1 MRKKLLSSV
10 LCVAMVT
17 SMLVGCGVD
26 KVGTA
31 TDTAASTEEAASA
44 DTKSEA
50 GTENTTDTAK
60 EATKGTG
67 SYKIAVVPKLTS
79 IAWFQRMEVGVN
91 EYVKENP
98 NIDAF
103 YTGPSEGDGALQ
115 AQAIEDLISQGVDAI
130 CVVPFSTEAL
140 EPVLKKAREAGIV
153 VITHEASG
161 MTNMDYDIEAFNNEA
176 YGEHFMD
183 ALGKATGGK
192 GEYIF
197 EVGSLTSESH
207 NQWVDAA
214 KKLQEE
220 KYPEMKQYGDKLE
233 TADDQSKSY
242 DKVKEVLTANPNI
255 AAIQGSAMPDV
266 AGAALAVEELGLAG
280 KVKIAGTS
288 LVSVSGKYVKD
299 GTIDM
304 ISFWD
309 PALAGKAMIQLA
321 VKVLDGEE
329 LADGC
334 DLGVDGYDKLTLDG
348 NVFYGQAWIDVT
360 KDNVDDPAYDF

>member
-1 MRKKLLSSV
+1 MKKKLLSLV
-10 LCVAMVT
+10 LCLAMT
-17 SMLVGCGVD
+17 ITMLAGCGVD
-26 KVGTA
+26 KVEPS
-31 TDTAASTEEAASA
+31 ASTES
-44 DTKSEA
+44 
-50 GTENTTDTAK
+50 DTAK
-60 EATKGTG
+60 PEAAEVPADEGAGKEEEASGG
-67 SYKIAVVPKLTS
+67 YKIAVVPKLTS

-91 EYVKENP
+91 EFVKDNP
-98 NIDAF
+98 GVDAF

-140 EPVLKKAREAGIV
+140 EPVLKKARDAGIV

-176 YGEHFMD
+176 YGEHFMEV
-183 ALGKATGGK
+183 LGEATGGK

-220 KYPEMKQYGDKLE
+220 KYPEMSQYGDKIE
-233 TADDQSKSY
+233 TADDQSQSY
-242 DKVKEVLTANPNI
+242 NKVKEVLTANPNI

-280 KVKIAGTS
+280 KIKIAGTS
-288 LVSVSGKYVKD
+288 LVSVAGKYVKN

-321 VKVLDGEE
+321 IKVLDGETIE
-329 LADGC
+329 NGL
-334 DLGVDGYDKLTLDG
+334 DLGVEGYESLQLDG
-348 NVFYGQAWIDVT
+348 NVLYGEAWIDVN